1 MALNSYKYK
10 RQRGYSMFTII
21 ITLLLPLVSIGIWRQ
36 SILKN
41 NKKSGQSVT
50 IGKGEYVL
58 RYLTCLLCMLVIP
71 WILLSLTGN
80 DGNTIL
86 RKLLESREYA
96 VKVLCLEI
104 SMMLVYAIA
113 ELFVEEAK
121 AGRHEKIRS
130 VLSKITDSKAWSVFR
145 KYIGPVA
152 VLALTVLVVCLNFS
166 MMSDRVLWGDEA
178 FSANTAH
185 KDVDGILQVLYYW
198 DNHPPLYYYWLK
210 LFGTLFGY
218 KVPVFHLASL
228 VPFVIGIV
236 LALTVVRKHFGLLP
250 ATFFVMISGLGQACL
265 EYNLEVRMYALAF
278 LCVMGCFYCS
288 YRVIADGNRKT
299 WAGMV
304 LWALAA
310 AYSHYYALVAVGIMM
325 FFTGVAVW
333 IKYRGKTWIKGV
345 LAIIAFF
352 IGYAPWLYF
361 FYAGLKN
368 VSRGWWMTEILGL
381 DRSLEIVMGGRR
393 MNGIVFPLL
402 ILFLVITLVADSSV
416 FSVEKDGIHLQ
427 KPSVKKWSDKT
438 YAMAVGACTI
448 LGTLVFAYLLSVVM
462 APMLAQRYLYP
473 LSAVAIVML
482 VIGSSRVLELAAE
495 LEKKS
500 WKGLEAVNRIV
511 LAVLLVV
518 LFGLGIQNYRE
529 CYDSYEQQ
537 KVETEKT
544 LDLIGTPDEDVNM
557 VTNGVKHLGWTV
569 LYYYYPDNEI
579 VNGDYNQAD
588 SDRFWYFTPNELG
601 ADVIAGL
608 QQDGYQVTDYGL
620 MQLSQY
626 PFYLY
631 YIEAVQP
638 APFAKLR

>member
-1 MALNSYKYK
+1 
-10 RQRGYSMFTII
+10 MFTII
-21 ITLLLPLVSIGIWRQ
+21 ITLLLPLVPIVVWRQ
-36 SILKN
+36 YVLKDHG
-41 NKKSGQSVT
+41 KSGQT
-50 IGKGEYVL
+50 TAPGKGEYTF
-58 RYLTCLLCMLVIP
+58 RYLTCLICVLVIS
-71 WILLSLTGN
+71 WIMLSLAGN
-80 DGNTIL
+80 DDNTIL
-86 RKLLESREYA
+86 RKLIESREYA
-96 VKVLCLEI
+96 VKVLCAEI
-104 SMMLVYAIA
+104 CIMLLYAIA

-121 AGRHEKIRS
+121 ARKHEKIRS
-130 VLSKITDSKAWSVFR
+130 VLYSFNDSKVWSVFR
-145 KYIGPVA
+145 KYIGPVVVA
-152 VLALTVLVVCLNFS
+152 ALAILVVCLNFS

-178 FSANTAH
+178 FSANTAA
-185 KDVDGILQVLYYW
+185 KSMSGILQVLYYW

-218 KVPVFHLASL
+218 TVPVFHLASL

-236 LALTVVRKHFGLLP
+236 LALTFVRKHFGMLP
-250 ATFFVMISGLGQACL
+250 AAFFVMVSGLGQACL

-288 YRVIADGNRKT
+288 CRIIADGSRKT
-299 WAGMV
+299 WVGMV
-304 LWALAA
+304 LWALGA

-482 VIGSSRVLELAAE
+482 VIGSSRVLELLAL
-495 LEKKS
+495 LEKQS
-500 WKGLEAVNRIV
+500 WKGLELLGRVI
-511 LAVLLVV
+511 LVV
-518 LFGLGIQNYRE
+518 FLGIMFGMGIQNYGE

-537 KVETEKT
+537 KTETDKT
-544 LDLIGTPDEDVNM
+544 LDLIGTPTQDTKM

-579 VNGDYNQAD
+579 VNGDYRQAEAD
-588 SDRFWYFTPNELG
+588 SFWYFTPDAMGGDSIAELE
-601 ADVIAGL
+601 
-608 QQDGYQVTDYGL
+608 QNGYQVTDYGQ

-626 PFYLY
+626 PFFLY
-631 YIEAVQP
+631 YME
-638 APFAKLR
+638 K

>member
-1 MALNSYKYK
+1 
-10 RQRGYSMFTII
+10 MFTII
-21 ITLLLPLVSIGIWRQ
+21 ITLLLPLVPIVVWRQ
-36 SILKN
+36 YVLKN
-41 NKKSGQSVT
+41 HGKSGQT
-50 IGKGEYVL
+50 TAPGKGEYIF
-58 RYLTCLLCMLVIP
+58 RYLTCLICVLVIS
-71 WILLSLTGN
+71 WIMLSLAGN
-80 DGNTIL
+80 DDNTIL
-86 RKLLESREYA
+86 RKLIESREYA
-96 VKVLCLEI
+96 VKVLCAEI
-104 SMMLVYAIA
+104 CIMLLYAIA

-121 AGRHEKIRS
+121 DGKHEKIRS
-130 VLSKITDSKAWSVFR
+130 VLYSFNDSKVWSVFR
-145 KYIGPVA
+145 KYIGPVVVA
-152 VLALTVLVVCLNFS
+152 ALAILVVCLNFS

-288 YRVIADGNRKT
+288 YRIIADGSRKT
-299 WAGMV
+299 WVGMV
-304 LWALAA
+304 LWALGA

-482 VIGSSRVLELAAE
+482 VIGSSRVLELLAL
-495 LEKKS
+495 LEKQA
-500 WKGLEAVNRIV
+500 WKGLELLGRVI
-511 LAVLLVV
+511 LVV
-518 LFGLGIQNYRE
+518 FLGIMFGMGIRNYRE

-537 KVETEKT
+537 KTETDKT
-544 LDLIGTPDEDVNM
+544 LDLIGTPTQDTKM

-579 VNGDYNQAD
+579 VNGDYRQAEAD
-588 SDRFWYFTPNELG
+588 SFWYFTPNAMGGDSIAELE
-601 ADVIAGL
+601 
-608 QQDGYQVTDYGL
+608 QNGYQVTDYGQ

-626 PFYLY
+626 PFFLY
-631 YIEAVQP
+631 YME
-638 APFAKLR
+638 K

>member
-1 MALNSYKYK
+1 
-10 RQRGYSMFTII
+10 MFTII
-21 ITLLLPLVSIGIWRQ
+21 ITLLLPLVPIVVWRQ
-36 SILKN
+36 YVLKN
-41 NKKSGQSVT
+41 HGKSGQT
-50 IGKGEYVL
+50 TAPGKGEYIF
-58 RYLTCLLCMLVIP
+58 RYLTCLICVLVIS
-71 WILLSLTGN
+71 WIMLSLAGN
-80 DGNTIL
+80 DDNTIL
-86 RKLLESREYA
+86 RKLIESREYA
-96 VKVLCLEI
+96 VKVLCAEI
-104 SMMLVYAIA
+104 CIMLLYAIA

-121 AGRHEKIRS
+121 DGKHEKIRS
-130 VLSKITDSKAWSVFR
+130 VLYSFNDSKVWSVFR
-145 KYIGPVA
+145 KYIGPVVVA
-152 VLALTVLVVCLNFS
+152 ALAILVVCLNFS

-288 YRVIADGNRKT
+288 YRIIADGSRKT
-299 WAGMV
+299 WVGMV
-304 LWALAA
+304 LWALGA

-482 VIGSSRVLELAAE
+482 VIGSSRVLELLAL
-495 LEKKS
+495 LEKQS
-500 WKGLEAVNRIV
+500 WKGLELLGRVI
-511 LAVLLVV
+511 LVV
-518 LFGLGIQNYRE
+518 FLGIMFGMGIRNYRE

-537 KVETEKT
+537 KTETDKT
-544 LDLIGTPDEDVNM
+544 LDLIGTPTQDTKM

-579 VNGDYNQAD
+579 VNGDYRQAEAD
-588 SDRFWYFTPNELG
+588 SFWYFTPNAMGGDSIAELE
-601 ADVIAGL
+601 
-608 QQDGYQVTDYGL
+608 QNGYQVTDYGQ

-626 PFYLY
+626 PFFLY
-631 YIEAVQP
+631 YME
-638 APFAKLR
+638 K

>member
-1 MALNSYKYK
+1 
-10 RQRGYSMFTII
+10 MFTII
-21 ITLLLPLVSIGIWRQ
+21 ITLLLPLVPIVVWRQ
-36 SILKN
+36 YVLKN
-41 NKKSGQSVT
+41 HGKSGQT
-50 IGKGEYVL
+50 TALGKGEYTF
-58 RYLTCLLCMLVIP
+58 RYLTCLICVLVIS
-71 WILLSLTGN
+71 WIMLSLAGN
-80 DGNTIL
+80 DDNTIL
-86 RKLLESREYA
+86 RKLIESREYA
-96 VKVLCLEI
+96 VKVLCAEI
-104 SMMLVYAIA
+104 CIMLLYAIA

-121 AGRHEKIRS
+121 DGKHEKIRS
-130 VLSKITDSKAWSVFR
+130 VLYSFNDSKVWSVFR
-145 KYIGPVA
+145 KYIGPVVVA
-152 VLALTVLVVCLNFS
+152 ALAILVVCLNFS

-178 FSANTAH
+178 FSANTAA
-185 KDVDGILQVLYYW
+185 KSMSGILQVLYYW

-210 LFGTLFGY
+210 LFGTLFGFT
-218 KVPVFHLASL
+218 VPVFHLASL

-236 LALTVVRKHFGLLP
+236 LALTFVRKHFGMLS
-250 ATFFVMISGLGQACL
+250 AAFFVMISGLGQACL

-288 YRVIADGNRKT
+288 YRIIADGSRKT
-299 WAGMV
+299 WVGMV
-304 LWALAA
+304 LWALGA

-381 DRSLEIVMGGRR
+381 DKSLEIVMGGRR

-482 VIGSSRVLELAAE
+482 VIGSSRVLELLAL
-495 LEKKS
+495 LEKQS
-500 WKGLEAVNRIV
+500 WKGLELLGRVI
-511 LAVLLVV
+511 LVV
-518 LFGLGIQNYRE
+518 FLGIMFGMGIQNYGE

-537 KVETEKT
+537 KTETDKT
-544 LDLIGTPDEDVNM
+544 LDLIGTPTQDTKM

-579 VNGDYNQAD
+579 VNGDYRQAEAD
-588 SDRFWYFTPNELG
+588 SFWYFTPNAMGGDSIAELE
-601 ADVIAGL
+601 
-608 QQDGYQVTDYGL
+608 QNGYQVTDYGQ

-626 PFYLY
+626 PFFLY
-631 YIEAVQP
+631 YME
-638 APFAKLR
+638 K

>member
-1 MALNSYKYK
+1 
-10 RQRGYSMFTII
+10 MFTII
-21 ITLLLPLVSIGIWRQ
+21 ITLLLPLVPIVVWRQ
-36 SILKN
+36 YVLKN
-41 NKKSGQSVT
+41 HGKSGQT
-50 IGKGEYVL
+50 TAPGKGEYIF
-58 RYLTCLLCMLVIP
+58 RYLTCLICVLVIS
-71 WILLSLTGN
+71 WIMLSLAGN
-80 DGNTIL
+80 DDNTIL
-86 RKLLESREYA
+86 RKLIESREYA
-96 VKVLCLEI
+96 VKVLCAEI
-104 SMMLVYAIA
+104 CIMLLYAIA

-121 AGRHEKIRS
+121 DGKHEKIRS
-130 VLSKITDSKAWSVFR
+130 VLYSFNDSKVWSVFR
-145 KYIGPVA
+145 KYIGPVVVA
-152 VLALTVLVVCLNFS
+152 ALAILVVCLNFS

-482 VIGSSRVLELAAE
+482 VIGSSRVLELLAL
-495 LEKKS
+495 LEKQS
-500 WKGLEAVNRIV
+500 WKGLELLGRVI
-511 LAVLLVV
+511 LVV
-518 LFGLGIQNYRE
+518 FLGIMFGMGIRNYRE

-537 KVETEKT
+537 KTETDKT
-544 LDLIGTPDEDVNM
+544 LDLIGTPTQDTKM

-579 VNGDYNQAD
+579 VNGDYRQAEAD
-588 SDRFWYFTPNELG
+588 SFWYFTPNAMGGDSIAELE
-601 ADVIAGL
+601 
-608 QQDGYQVTDYGL
+608 QNGYQVTDYGQ

-626 PFYLY
+626 PFFLY
-631 YIEAVQP
+631 YMEKPPGV
-638 APFAKLR
+638 

>member
-1 MALNSYKYK
+1 
-10 RQRGYSMFTII
+10 MFTII
-21 ITLLLPLVSIGIWRQ
+21 ITLLLPLVPIVVWRQ
-36 SILKN
+36 YVLKN
-41 NKKSGQSVT
+41 HGKSGQT
-50 IGKGEYVL
+50 TAPGKGEYIF
-58 RYLTCLLCMLVIP
+58 RYLTCLICVLVIS
-71 WILLSLTGN
+71 WIMLSLAGN
-80 DGNTIL
+80 DDNTIL
-86 RKLLESREYA
+86 RKLIESREYA
-96 VKVLCLEI
+96 VKVLCAEI
-104 SMMLVYAIA
+104 CIMLLYAIA

-121 AGRHEKIRS
+121 DGKHEKIRS
-130 VLSKITDSKAWSVFR
+130 VLYSFNDSKVWSVFR
-145 KYIGPVA
+145 KYIGPVVVA
-152 VLALTVLVVCLNFS
+152 ALAILVVCLNFS

-352 IGYAPWLYF
+352 IGYAPWMYF

-482 VIGSSRVLELAAE
+482 VIGSSRVLELLAL
-495 LEKKS
+495 LEKQS
-500 WKGLEAVNRIV
+500 WKGLELLGRVI
-511 LAVLLVV
+511 LVV
-518 LFGLGIQNYRE
+518 FLGIMFGMGIRNYRE

-537 KVETEKT
+537 KTETDKT
-544 LDLIGTPDEDVNM
+544 LDLIGTPTQDTKM

-579 VNGDYNQAD
+579 VNGDYRQAEAD
-588 SDRFWYFTPNELG
+588 SFWYFTPNAMGGDSIAELE
-601 ADVIAGL
+601 
-608 QQDGYQVTDYGL
+608 QNGYQVTDYGQ

-626 PFYLY
+626 PFFLY
-631 YIEAVQP
+631 YME
-638 APFAKLR
+638 K

>member
-1 MALNSYKYK
+1 
-10 RQRGYSMFTII
+10 MFTII
-21 ITLLLPLVSIGIWRQ
+21 ITLLLPLVPIVVWRQ
-36 SILKN
+36 YVLKN
-41 NKKSGQSVT
+41 HGKSGQT
-50 IGKGEYVL
+50 TAPGKGEYTF
-58 RYLTCLLCMLVIP
+58 RYLTCLICVLVIS
-71 WILLSLTGN
+71 WIMLSLAGN
-80 DGNTIL
+80 DDNTIL
-86 RKLLESREYA
+86 RKLIESREYA
-96 VKVLCLEI
+96 VKVLCAEI
-104 SMMLVYAIA
+104 CIMLLYAIA

-121 AGRHEKIRS
+121 DGKHEKIRS
-130 VLSKITDSKAWSVFR
+130 VLYSFNDSKVWSVFR
-145 KYIGPVA
+145 KYIGPVVVA
-152 VLALTVLVVCLNFS
+152 ALAILVVCLNFS

-178 FSANTAH
+178 FSANTAA
-185 KDVDGILQVLYYW
+185 KSMSGILQVLYYW

-210 LFGTLFGY
+210 LFGTLFGFT
-218 KVPVFHLASL
+218 VPVFHLASL

-236 LALTVVRKHFGLLP
+236 LALTFVRKHFGMLP
-250 ATFFVMISGLGQACL
+250 AAFFVMISGLGQACL

-288 YRVIADGNRKT
+288 YRIIADGSRKT
-299 WAGMV
+299 WVGMV
-304 LWALAA
+304 LWALGA

-482 VIGSSRVLELAAE
+482 VIGSSRVLELLAL
-495 LEKKS
+495 LEKQS
-500 WKGLEAVNRIV
+500 WKGLELLGRVI
-511 LAVLLVV
+511 LVV
-518 LFGLGIQNYRE
+518 FLGIMFGMGIQNYGE

-537 KVETEKT
+537 KTETDKT
-544 LDLIGTPDEDVNM
+544 LDLIGTPTQDTKM

-579 VNGDYNQAD
+579 VNGDYRQAEAD
-588 SDRFWYFTPNELG
+588 SFWYFTPNAMGGDSIAELE
-601 ADVIAGL
+601 
-608 QQDGYQVTDYGL
+608 QNGYQVTDYGQ

-626 PFYLY
+626 PFFLY
-631 YIEAVQP
+631 YME
-638 APFAKLR
+638 K

>member
-1 MALNSYKYK
+1 
-10 RQRGYSMFTII
+10 MFTII
-21 ITLLLPLVSIGIWRQ
+21 ITLLLPLVPMVVWRQ
-36 SILKN
+36 YVLKN
-41 NKKSGQSVT
+41 HGKSGQT
-50 IGKGEYVL
+50 TAPGKGEYTF
-58 RYLTCLLCMLVIP
+58 RYLTCLICVLVIS
-71 WILLSLTGN
+71 WIMLSLAGN
-80 DGNTIL
+80 DDNTIL
-86 RKLLESREYA
+86 RKLIESREYA
-96 VKVLCLEI
+96 VKVLCAEI
-104 SMMLVYAIA
+104 CIMLLYAIA

-121 AGRHEKIRS
+121 DGKHEKIRS
-130 VLSKITDSKAWSVFR
+130 VLYSFNDSKVWSVFR
-145 KYIGPVA
+145 KYIGPVVVA
-152 VLALTVLVVCLNFS
+152 ALAILVVCLNFS

-288 YRVIADGNRKT
+288 YRIIADGSRKT
-299 WAGMV
+299 WVGMV
-304 LWALAA
+304 LWALGA

-482 VIGSSRVLELAAE
+482 VIGSSRVLELLAL
-495 LEKKS
+495 LEKQS
-500 WKGLEAVNRIV
+500 WKGLELLGRVI
-511 LAVLLVV
+511 LVV
-518 LFGLGIQNYRE
+518 FLGIMFGMGIRNYRE

-537 KVETEKT
+537 KTETDKT
-544 LDLIGTPDEDVNM
+544 LDLIGTPTQDTKM

-579 VNGDYNQAD
+579 VNGDYRQAEAD
-588 SDRFWYFTPNELG
+588 SFWYFTPNAMGGDSIAELE
-601 ADVIAGL
+601 
-608 QQDGYQVTDYGL
+608 QNGYQVTDYGQ

-626 PFYLY
+626 PFFLY
-631 YIEAVQP
+631 YME
-638 APFAKLR
+638 K

>member
-1 MALNSYKYK
+1 
-10 RQRGYSMFTII
+10 MFTII
-21 ITLLLPLVSIGIWRQ
+21 ITLLLPLVPIVAWRQ
-36 SILKN
+36 YVLKN
-41 NKKSGQSVT
+41 HGKSGQT
-50 IGKGEYVL
+50 TAPGKGEYTF
-58 RYLTCLLCMLVIP
+58 RYLTCLICVLVIS
-71 WILLSLTGN
+71 WIMLSLAGN
-80 DGNTIL
+80 DDNTIL
-86 RKLLESREYA
+86 RKLIESREYA
-96 VKVLCLEI
+96 VKVLCAEI
-104 SMMLVYAIA
+104 CIMLLYAIA

-121 AGRHEKIRS
+121 DGKHEKIRS
-130 VLSKITDSKAWSVFR
+130 VLYSFNDSKVWSVFR
-145 KYIGPVA
+145 KYIGPVVVA
-152 VLALTVLVVCLNFS
+152 ALAILVVCLNFS

-178 FSANTAH
+178 FSANTAA
-185 KDVDGILQVLYYW
+185 KSMSGILQVLYYW

-210 LFGTLFGY
+210 LFGTLFGFT
-218 KVPVFHLASL
+218 VPVFHLASL
-228 VPFVIGIV
+228 VPFVMGIV
-236 LALTVVRKHFGLLP
+236 LALTFVRKHFGMLP
-250 ATFFVMISGLGQACL
+250 AAFFVMISGLGQACL

-288 YRVIADGNRKT
+288 YRIIADGSRKT
-299 WAGMV
+299 WVGMV
-304 LWALAA
+304 LWALGA

-482 VIGSSRVLELAAE
+482 VIGSSRVLELLDL
-495 LEKKS
+495 LEKQS
-500 WKGLEAVNRIV
+500 WKGLELLGRVI
-511 LAVLLVV
+511 LVV
-518 LFGLGIQNYRE
+518 FLGIMFGMGIQNYGE

-537 KVETEKT
+537 KTETDKT
-544 LDLIGTPDEDVNM
+544 LDLIGTPTQDTKM

-579 VNGDYNQAD
+579 VNGDYRQAEAD
-588 SDRFWYFTPNELG
+588 SFWYFTPNAMGGDSIAELE
-601 ADVIAGL
+601 
-608 QQDGYQVTDYGL
+608 QNGYQVTDYGQ

-626 PFYLY
+626 PFFLY
-631 YIEAVQP
+631 YME
-638 APFAKLR
+638 K

>member
-1 MALNSYKYK
+1 
-10 RQRGYSMFTII
+10 MFTII
-21 ITLLLPLVSIGIWRQ
+21 ITLLLPLVPIVVWRQ
-36 SILKN
+36 YVLKN
-41 NKKSGQSVT
+41 HGKSGQT
-50 IGKGEYVL
+50 TAPGKGEYIF
-58 RYLTCLLCMLVIP
+58 RYLTCLICVLVIS
-71 WILLSLTGN
+71 WIMLSLAGN
-80 DGNTIL
+80 DDNTIL
-86 RKLLESREYA
+86 RKLIESREYA
-96 VKVLCLEI
+96 VKVLCAEI
-104 SMMLVYAIA
+104 CIMLLYAIA

-121 AGRHEKIRS
+121 DGKHEKIRS
-130 VLSKITDSKAWSVFR
+130 VLYSFNDSKVWSVFR
-145 KYIGPVA
+145 KYIGPVVVA
-152 VLALTVLVVCLNFS
+152 ALAILVVCLNFS

-345 LAIIAFF
+345 LAIVAFF

-482 VIGSSRVLELAAE
+482 VIGSSRVLELLAL
-495 LEKKS
+495 LEKQS
-500 WKGLEAVNRIV
+500 WKGLELLGRVI
-511 LAVLLVV
+511 LVV
-518 LFGLGIQNYRE
+518 FLGIMFGMGIQNYGE

-537 KVETEKT
+537 KTETDKT
-544 LDLIGTPDEDVNM
+544 LDLIGTPAQNTKM

-579 VNGDYNQAD
+579 VNGDYRQAEAD
-588 SDRFWYFTPNELG
+588 SFWYFTPNAMGGDSIAELE
-601 ADVIAGL
+601 
-608 QQDGYQVTDYGL
+608 QNGYQVTDYGQ

-626 PFYLY
+626 PFFLY
-631 YIEAVQP
+631 YME
-638 APFAKLR
+638 K

>member
-1 MALNSYKYK
+1 
-10 RQRGYSMFTII
+10 MFTII
-21 ITLLLPLVSIGIWRQ
+21 ITLLLPLVPIVVWRQ
-36 SILKN
+36 YVLKN
-41 NKKSGQSVT
+41 HGKSGQT
-50 IGKGEYVL
+50 TAPGKGEYTF
-58 RYLTCLLCMLVIP
+58 RYLTCLICVLVIS
-71 WILLSLTGN
+71 WIMLSLAGN
-80 DGNTIL
+80 DDNTIL
-86 RKLLESREYA
+86 RKLIESREYA
-96 VKVLCLEI
+96 VKVLCAEI
-104 SMMLVYAIA
+104 CIMLLYAIA

-121 AGRHEKIRS
+121 DGKHEKIRS
-130 VLSKITDSKAWSVFR
+130 VLYSFNDSKVWSVFR
-145 KYIGPVA
+145 KYIGPVVVA
-152 VLALTVLVVCLNFS
+152 ALAILVVCLNFS

-178 FSANTAH
+178 FSANTAA
-185 KDVDGILQVLYYW
+185 KSMSGILQVLYYW

-218 KVPVFHLASL
+218 TVPVFHLASL

-236 LALTVVRKHFGLLP
+236 LALTFVRKHFGMLP
-250 ATFFVMISGLGQACL
+250 AAFFVMISGLGQACL

-288 YRVIADGNRKT
+288 YRIIADGSRKT
-299 WAGMV
+299 WVGMV
-304 LWALAA
+304 LWALGA

-482 VIGSSRVLELAAE
+482 VIGSSRVLELLAL
-495 LEKKS
+495 LEKQS
-500 WKGLEAVNRIV
+500 WKGLELLGRVI
-511 LAVLLVV
+511 LVV
-518 LFGLGIQNYRE
+518 FLGIMFGMGIQNYGE

-537 KVETEKT
+537 KTETDKT
-544 LDLIGTPDEDVNM
+544 LDLIGTPTQDTKM

-579 VNGDYNQAD
+579 VNGDYRQAEAD
-588 SDRFWYFTPNELG
+588 SFWYFTPDAMGGDSIAELE
-601 ADVIAGL
+601 
-608 QQDGYQVTDYGL
+608 QNGYQVTDYGQ

-626 PFYLY
+626 PFFLY
-631 YIEAVQP
+631 YME
-638 APFAKLR
+638 K

>member
-1 MALNSYKYK
+1 ML
-10 RQRGYSMFTII
+10 TII
-21 ITLLLPLVSIGIWRQ
+21 ITLLLPLVPIVVWRQ
-36 SILKN
+36 YLLKN
-41 NKKSGQSVT
+41 NGKT
-50 IGKGEYVL
+50 TDNTKGEAVL
-58 RYLTCLLCMLVIP
+58 RYLSCFVFMVFVS
-71 WILLSLTGN
+71 WILLALSGN
-80 DGNTIL
+80 DGNTIS
-86 RKLLESREYA
+86 RKLLESTEYA
-96 VKVLCLEI
+96 IKVLCLEI
-104 SMMLVYAIA
+104 SLMLVYTIG
-113 ELFVEEAK
+113 EIFLQEVKEGK
-121 AGRHEKIRS
+121 HEKLHNLLGRIS
-130 VLSKITDSKAWSVFR
+130 DSKAWAALR
-145 KYIGPVA
+145 RYIGPVA
-152 VLALTVLVVCLNFS
+152 VLLLTALVVGLNFS

-185 KDVDGILQVLYYW
+185 KSIGGILQVMYYW

-210 LFGTLFGY
+210 LFGTLFGFS
-218 KVPVFHLASL
+218 VPVFHLASL

-236 LALTVVRKHFGLLP
+236 LALTVIRKHFGILP
-250 ATFFVMISGLGQACL
+250 ASFFVMISGLGQACL

-288 YRVIADGNRKT
+288 YRVIADGSRKT
-299 WAGMV
+299 WVGMV

-333 IKYRGKTWIKGV
+333 IKYRGKTWIKGL
-345 LAIIAFF
+345 LAIVAFF

-381 DRSLEIVMGGRR
+381 DKSLEIVMGGRR
-393 MNGIVFPLL
+393 MNGIVFPLV
-402 ILFLVITLVADSSV
+402 ILFLLVTLVVDSSV
-416 FSVEKDGIHLQ
+416 FSVEKGSVRLQ
-427 KPSVKKWSDKT
+427 KPSVKKWTDKT

-482 VIGSSRVLELAAE
+482 AVGSSRVLELMAE
-495 LEKKS
+495 LEKHF
-500 WKGLEAVNRIV
+500 WKGLELLTRLLLVLL
-511 LAVLLVV
+511 LAVMFVM
-518 LFGLGIQNYRE
+518 GIQNYRE
-529 CYDSYEQQ
+529 CYDNYEQQ
-537 KVETEKT
+537 KVETDKT
-544 LDLIGTPDEDVNM
+544 LDLIGTPGEDVKM

-601 ADVIAGL
+601 TDAITGL
-608 QQDGYQVTDYGL
+608 QQKGYQVTDYGL

-631 YIEAVQP
+631 YIATVQP
-638 APFAKLR
+638 

>member
-1 MALNSYKYK
+1 
-10 RQRGYSMFTII
+10 MFTII
-21 ITLLLPLVSIGIWRQ
+21 ITLLLPLVPIVVWRQ
-36 SILKN
+36 YVLKN
-41 NKKSGQSVT
+41 HGKSGQT
-50 IGKGEYVL
+50 TAPGKGEYIF
-58 RYLTCLLCMLVIP
+58 RYLTCLICVLVIS
-71 WILLSLTGN
+71 WIMLSLAGN
-80 DGNTIL
+80 DDNTIL
-86 RKLLESREYA
+86 RKLIESREYA
-96 VKVLCLEI
+96 VKVLCAEI
-104 SMMLVYAIA
+104 CIMLLYAIA
-113 ELFVEEAK
+113 ELCVEEAK
-121 AGRHEKIRS
+121 DGKHEKIRS
-130 VLSKITDSKAWSVFR
+130 VLYSFNDSKVWSVFR
-145 KYIGPVA
+145 KYIGPVVVA
-152 VLALTVLVVCLNFS
+152 ALAILVVCLNFS

-482 VIGSSRVLELAAE
+482 VIGSSRVLELLAL
-495 LEKKS
+495 LEKQS
-500 WKGLEAVNRIV
+500 WKGLELLGRVI
-511 LAVLLVV
+511 LVV
-518 LFGLGIQNYRE
+518 FLGIMFGMGIRNYRE

-537 KVETEKT
+537 KTETDKT
-544 LDLIGTPDEDVNM
+544 LDLIGTPTQDTKM

-579 VNGDYNQAD
+579 VNGDYRQAEAD
-588 SDRFWYFTPNELG
+588 SFWYFTPNAMGGDSIAELE
-601 ADVIAGL
+601 
-608 QQDGYQVTDYGL
+608 QNGYQVTDYGQ

-626 PFYLY
+626 PFFLY
-631 YIEAVQP
+631 YME
-638 APFAKLR
+638 K

>member
-1 MALNSYKYK
+1 
-10 RQRGYSMFTII
+10 MFTII

-36 SILKN
+36 YLLKN
-41 NKKSGQSVT
+41 NGKSLQTVADRR
-50 IGKGEYVL
+50 GEYVL
-58 RYLTCLLCMLVIP
+58 RYVTCLLCMLVIS
-71 WILLSLTGN
+71 WILLSLTSS
-80 DGNTIL
+80 DGNTIF
-86 RKLLESREYA
+86 RKLLESGEYA
-96 VKVLCLEI
+96 AKVLCLEI
-104 SMMLVYAIA
+104 SMMLVHTIA

-121 AGRHEKIRS
+121 AGKHEKIRS
-130 VLSKITDSKAWSVFR
+130 VLDRIADSRAWSVFR
-145 KYIGPVA
+145 KYIGPAV
-152 VLALTVLVVCLNFS
+152 VLAVTILVVCLNFS

-185 KDVDGILQVLYYW
+185 KDVGGILQVLYYW
-198 DNHPPLYYYWLK
+198 DNHPPLFYYWLK

-228 VPFVIGIV
+228 VPFLIGIV
-236 LALTVVRKHFGLLP
+236 LALTVVRKHFGMLP
-250 ATFFVMISGLGQACL
+250 AAFFVMVSGLGQACL

-278 LCVMGCFYCS
+278 LGVMGCFYCA
-288 YRVIADGNRKT
+288 YRVIADGSRKT

-310 AYSHYYALVAVGIMM
+310 AYSHYYALVAVGIML

-333 IKYRGKTWIKGV
+333 IKYRGKTWKKGV
-345 LAIIAFF
+345 LAIVAFL

-381 DRSLEIVMGGRR
+381 DQSLEIVMGGRR
-393 MNGIVFPLL
+393 MNGIVFPLV
-402 ILFLVITLVADSSV
+402 ILFLLVMLVADSSV
-416 FSVEKDGIHLQ
+416 FSVEKDSVHLQ
-427 KPSVKKWSDKT
+427 KPSVKNWSDKT

-448 LGTLVFAYLLSVVM
+448 LGTLAFAYLLSVVM
-462 APMLAQRYLYP
+462 APMLTQRYLYP

-482 VIGSSRVLELAAE
+482 VVGSSRVLELTAE
-495 LEKKS
+495 LEQHA
-500 WKGLEAVNRIV
+500 WKGMEFLTRLILILL
-511 LAVLLVV
+511 LAV

-537 KVETEKT
+537 KVETDKT
-544 LDLIGTPDEDVNM
+544 LDLIGTPDEDMKM

-579 VNGDYNQAD
+579 VNGDYRQAEA
-588 SDRFWYFTPNELG
+588 DRFWYFIPGELG
-601 ADVIAGL
+601 ADAVTEL
-608 QQDGYQVTDYGL
+608 RQKGYQVTDYGL
-620 MQLSQY
+620 MQLAQY

-631 YIEAVQP
+631 YI
-638 APFAKLR
+638 AK

>member
-1 MALNSYKYK
+1 
-10 RQRGYSMFTII
+10 MFTII

-36 SILKN
+36 YLLKN
-41 NKKSGQSVT
+41 NGKSLQTVADRR
-50 IGKGEYVL
+50 GEYVL
-58 RYLTCLLCMLVIP
+58 RYVTCLLCMLVIP
-71 WILLSLTGN
+71 WILLSLTSS
-80 DGNTIL
+80 DGNTIF
-86 RKLLESREYA
+86 RKLLESGEYA
-96 VKVLCLEI
+96 AKVLCLEI
-104 SMMLVYAIA
+104 SMMLIHTIA

-121 AGRHEKIRS
+121 AGKHEKIRS
-130 VLSKITDSKAWSVFR
+130 VLDRIADSRAWSVFR
-145 KYIGPVA
+145 KYIGPAV
-152 VLALTVLVVCLNFS
+152 VLAVTILVVCLNFS

-185 KDVDGILQVLYYW
+185 KDVGGILQVLYYW
-198 DNHPPLYYYWLK
+198 DNHPPLFYYWLK

-228 VPFVIGIV
+228 VPFLIGIV
-236 LALTVVRKHFGLLP
+236 LALTVVRKHFGMLP
-250 ATFFVMISGLGQACL
+250 AAFFVMVSGLGQACL

-278 LCVMGCFYCS
+278 LGVMGCFYCA
-288 YRVIADGNRKT
+288 YRVIADGSRKT

-310 AYSHYYALVAVGIMM
+310 AYSHYYALVAVGIML

-333 IKYRGKTWIKGV
+333 IKYRGKTWKKGV
-345 LAIIAFF
+345 LAIVAFL

-381 DRSLEIVMGGRR
+381 DQSLEIVMGGRR
-393 MNGIVFPLL
+393 MNGIVFPLV
-402 ILFLVITLVADSSV
+402 ILFLLVMLVADSSV
-416 FSVEKDGIHLQ
+416 FSVEKDSVHLQ
-427 KPSVKKWSDKT
+427 KPSVKNWSDKT

-448 LGTLVFAYLLSVVM
+448 LGTLAFAYLLSVVM
-462 APMLAQRYLYP
+462 APMLTQRYLYP

-482 VIGSSRVLELAAE
+482 VVGSSRVLELTAK
-495 LEKKS
+495 LEQHA
-500 WKGLEAVNRIV
+500 WKGMEFLTRLI
-511 LAVLLVV
+511 LILLLVV

-537 KVETEKT
+537 KVETDKT
-544 LDLIGTPDEDVNM
+544 LDLIGTPDEDMKM

-579 VNGDYNQAD
+579 VNGDYRQAEA
-588 SDRFWYFTPNELG
+588 DRFWYFTPGELG
-601 ADVIAGL
+601 ADAVTELRQKGC
-608 QQDGYQVTDYGL
+608 QVTDYGL
-620 MQLSQY
+620 MQLAQY

-631 YIEAVQP
+631 YI
-638 APFAKLR
+638 AK

>member
-1 MALNSYKYK
+1 
-10 RQRGYSMFTII
+10 MFTII

-36 SILKN
+36 YVLKKN
-41 NKKSGQSVT
+41 GKDQQSAGV
-50 IGKGEYVL
+50 GKGAYIL
-58 RYLTCLLCMLVIP
+58 RYLSCIACMLFIP
-71 WILLSLTGN
+71 WILLSLVGN
-80 DGNTIL
+80 DGNTIF
-86 RKLLESREYA
+86 RKLTESREYA
-96 VKVLCLEI
+96 IKVLCLEI
-104 SMMLVYAIA
+104 CVMLLHTIG

-121 AGRHEKIRS
+121 AGQHEKIRN
-130 VLSKITDSKAWSVFR
+130 VLNKIAGSRTWDIFR

-152 VLALTVLVVCLNFS
+152 VLVLAILVVCLNFS
-166 MMSDRVLWGDEA
+166 MMFDRVLWGDEA

-228 VPFVIGIV
+228 VPFVIGII
-236 LALTVVRKHFGLLP
+236 LALTVVRKHFGMLP
-250 ATFFVMISGLGQACL
+250 ATFFIMVSGLGQACL

-288 YRVIADGNRKT
+288 YRVIADGSRKT

-310 AYSHYYALVAVGIMM
+310 ACSHYYALVAVGIMM

-333 IKYRGKTWIKGV
+333 IRYRGNTWKKGV
-345 LAIIAFF
+345 LAIVAFF

-381 DRSLEIVMGGRR
+381 DQSLEIVMGGRR
-393 MNGIVFPLL
+393 MNGIVFPLVL
-402 ILFLVITLVADSSV
+402 LFLLVTLVVDSSI
-416 FSVEKDGIHLQ
+416 FSVGKDGVHLQ
-427 KPSVKKWSDKT
+427 KPSVKKWTDKT
-438 YAMAVGACTI
+438 YAMAVGASTI
-448 LGTLVFAYLLSVVM
+448 LGTLAFAYLLSIVM

-482 VIGSSRVLELAAE
+482 VVGSSRVLELVAE
-495 LEKKS
+495 MEKSS
-500 WKGLEAVNRIV
+500 WRGLEFLTRLV
-511 LAVLLVV
+511 LVVLLAV

-537 KVETEKT
+537 KVETDKT
-544 LDLIGTPDEDVNM
+544 LDLIGTPDEDVQM

-579 VNGDYNQAD
+579 VNGNYNQAD
-588 SDRFWYFTPNELG
+588 SDRFWYFTPNAL
-601 ADVIAGL
+601 DSDSIAEL
-608 QQDGYQVTDYGL
+608 QQDGYQVMDYGL

-631 YIEAVQP
+631 YIATVQP
-638 APFAKLR
+638 

>member
-1 MALNSYKYK
+1 
-10 RQRGYSMFTII
+10 MFTII
-21 ITLLLPLVSIGIWRQ
+21 ITLLLPLVPIVVWRQ
-36 SILKN
+36 YVLKN
-41 NKKSGQSVT
+41 HGKSGQT
-50 IGKGEYVL
+50 TAPGKGEYIF
-58 RYLTCLLCMLVIP
+58 RYLTCLICVLVIS
-71 WILLSLTGN
+71 WIMLSLAGN
-80 DGNTIL
+80 DDNTIL
-86 RKLLESREYA
+86 RKLIESREYA
-96 VKVLCLEI
+96 VKVLCAEI
-104 SMMLVYAIA
+104 CIMLLYAIA

-121 AGRHEKIRS
+121 DGKHEKIRS
-130 VLSKITDSKAWSVFR
+130 VLYSFNDSKVWSVFR
-145 KYIGPVA
+145 KYIGPVVVA
-152 VLALTVLVVCLNFS
+152 ALAILVVCLNFS

-482 VIGSSRVLELAAE
+482 VIGSSRVLELLAL
-495 LEKKS
+495 LEKQS
-500 WKGLEAVNRIV
+500 WKGLELLGRVI
-511 LAVLLVV
+511 LVV
-518 LFGLGIQNYRE
+518 FLGIMFGMGIQNYGE

-537 KVETEKT
+537 KTETDKT
-544 LDLIGTPDEDVNM
+544 LDLIGTPTQNTKM

-579 VNGDYNQAD
+579 VNGDYRQAEAD
-588 SDRFWYFTPNELG
+588 SFWYFTPNAMGGDSIAELE
-601 ADVIAGL
+601 
-608 QQDGYQVTDYGL
+608 QNGYQVTDYGQ

-626 PFYLY
+626 PFFLY
-631 YIEAVQP
+631 YME
-638 APFAKLR
+638 K